1 MTLLLALLLTV
12 PILTGLVLVTAA
24 PRATGAIVVAAGL
37 VAAAVTTV
45 VAVQLAA
52 GPHTATLRIPLVPPP
67 IDLAFVYAVDDLG
80 AALVVTVAAVGALVL
95 LAAAGEPR
103 LRRGRFVGTVLVF
116 LGAMLATVTAATLPA
131 LIAPWE
137 VMGAASWALIAFD
150 RRDPAV
156 APAATR
162 AFLTTRVADVG
173 LYVAAGAALAAGVP
187 GLALTGLAGAS
198 PAWSTLIAAGLVV
211 AALGKSAQLP
221 FSVWLSGAMVGPSPV
236 SALLHSATMVAAG
249 AVLLIR
255 AAPLLAVTGAASV
268 VALVGALTAVVLGL
282 VAACSRDLKQ
292 LLAASTCSQVGIM
305 VLGAGVGA
313 ISGAAGLLVSH
324 AAVKALLF
332 LVAGGWLAVLRTRS
346 LPALRGAA
354 RRHPVLGVTF
364 TVGAA
369 ALAGVPPLSLWWT
382 KDAVLTGVPLGSQD
396 LRIGGVLTVAGLFAT
411 VLSAVA
417 ATRAAWFVWRP
428 VRSPSIRR
436 EHRRRVPAVL
446 VAALVVLAVPAAGLG
461 ALLVGVGL
469 VPRADAGEL
478 VTTGIVVVFAASATW
493 VLHSQPPRLRAAVW
507 GRAAGAARGWFGM
520 ETATRVVVVTPV
532 LALARLLDRADAG
545 LGRAVPRAAG
555 TVPVLAAA
563 LERRGER
570 PISTAVTGLAAGV
583 RRLGALARRPQTGQ
597 AHQYYAQSMIAVGT
611 LAAVAAVV
619 VMAGVRP

>member
-1 MTLLLALLLTV
+1 MTLLLALLLVV
-12 PILTGLVLVTAA
+12 PVLTGLVLVTAA

-37 VAAAVTTV
+37 VAAVVTTV
-45 VAVQLAA
+45 VAVQLAV
-52 GPHTATLRIPLVPPP
+52 GPHTATLRIPLTPPP
-67 IDLAFVYAVDDLG
+67 IDLALVYAVDDLG

-116 LGAMLATVTAATLPA
+116 LGAMLATATAATLPA

-187 GLALTGLAGAS
+187 GLALAGLAGAA
-198 PAWSTLIAAGLVV
+198 PAWSGLLAAGLVV

-255 AAPLLAVTGAASV
+255 AAPLLAVTGAATV

-313 ISGAAGLLVSH
+313 TSGATGMLVAH

-382 KDAVLTGVPLGSQD
+382 KDAVLSGVPLGD
-396 LRIGGVLTVAGLFAT
+396 GVLTVAGLFAT
-411 VLSAVA
+411 ALSAVA

-428 VRSPSIRR
+428 VRSPSIRG

-461 ALLVGVGL
+461 AVLVGVGL

-478 VTTGIVVVFAASATW
+478 VTTGIVVVFAVSATW
-493 VLHSQPPRLRAAVW
+493 VLHSRPPRLRAAVW
-507 GRAAGAARGWFGM
+507 GRAAAAARGWFGM

-555 TVPVLAAA
+555 TVPALAAV

-570 PISTAVTGLAAGV
+570 PIATAVTALAVGV
-583 RRLGALARRPQTGQ
+583 RRLGTLARRPQTGQ

>member
-1 MTLLLALLLTV
+1 MTLLLALLLVV
-12 PILTGLVLVTAA
+12 PTLTGLVLVTAA
-24 PRATGAIVVAAGL
+24 PRATGATVVAAGA
-37 VAAAVTTV
+37 VAATVTAV
-45 VAVQLAA
+45 VAIQLAVGA
-52 GPHTATLRIPLVPPP
+52 PAATLRIPLVPAPV
-67 IDLAFVYAVDDLG
+67 DLALVYAVDGLG
-80 AALVVTVAAVGALVL
+80 AALVVTVAVVGALVL

-187 GLALTGLAGAS
+187 GLALAGLAGAA
-198 PAWSTLIAAGLVV
+198 PGWSTLVAAGLVV

-313 ISGAAGLLVSH
+313 VSGAAGLLVAH

-382 KDAVLTGVPLGSQD
+382 KDAVLAGVPLGD
-396 LRIGGVLTVAGLFAT
+396 GVLTVAGLFAT
-411 VLSAVA
+411 ALSAVS

-436 EHRRRVPAVL
+436 EHRRRVPVVL
-446 VAALVVLAVPAAGLG
+446 GAALVALAVPAAALG
-461 ALLVGVGL
+461 AVLVAVGL

-478 VTTGIVVVFAASATW
+478 VTTGIVVVLAAVATW
-493 VLHSQPPRLRAAVW
+493 VLHSRPPRLRAAVW
-507 GRAAGAARGWFGM
+507 GRAAGAARGWFGL
-520 ETATRVVVVTPV
+520 ETATRGVVGTAVNR
-532 LALARLLDRADAG
+532 LARQLDRADAG

-555 TVPVLAAA
+555 TAPA
-563 LERRGER
+563 LVVALVRLGER
-570 PISTAVTGLAAGV
+570 PIASAVTALAAGV
-583 RRLGALARRPQTGQ
+583 RRLGTLARRPQTGQ